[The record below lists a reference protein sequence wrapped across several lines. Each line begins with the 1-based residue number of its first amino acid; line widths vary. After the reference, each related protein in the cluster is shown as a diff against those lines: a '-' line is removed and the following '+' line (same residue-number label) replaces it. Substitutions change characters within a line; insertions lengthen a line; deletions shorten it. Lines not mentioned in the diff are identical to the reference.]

1 MRTGFA
7 ALIVVA
13 TLVLGRPF
21 PQEGLAQTPAAS
33 LPPVHLQVTG
43 NPAPV
48 ETMRL
53 AIVTAARAAMPE
65 AGTGR
70 VTLTETAPP
79 LQPLAEASTISLR
92 AVLQFTVPGGK
103 PLFRMMPAEITNAVV
118 PWTDAQMLLVSNS
131 PETLPFGKVLLNGAL
146 STGETVR
153 LLYHH
158 SNGSATQRMSIG
170 VNLSNPDR
178 APITLWLLGATG
190 TAGTGSAGADE
201 LSIGHSAARA
211 FLAQYWRR
219 AGFML
224 QIPANTTL
232 PLFLNEL
239 APQGVASGLVQ
250 LRLIDGDHL
259 NLEVFARMEGE
270 MDPPPDSFAP
280 NFDKV
285 HQRGIFEHPS
295 FTRPLTYTAGSASLM
310 MDVGDDHDALRESQ
324 TGVPLAGNYGVV
336 YTFLIDVNNPG
347 PDPAPLALFF
357 QALGGQTGGSVL
369 IDDQIVDLPRVR
381 SAEPQIIARIRL
393 EPGKHR
399 LLVVST
405 MPESGANY
413 PIRLLLG
420 PPTL

>member
-1 MRTGFA
+1 MRTRFA
-7 ALIVVA
+7 ALMVAATAA
-13 TLVLGRPF
+13 TLALGRPF
-21 PQEGLAQTPAAS
+21 PQQGLAQVPAAS

-43 NPAPV
+43 DPTPV
-48 ETMRL
+48 ETLRL

-70 VTLTETAPP
+70 VSLTETAPP
-79 LQPLAEASTISLR
+79 LQPLPEASAVSLR
-92 AVLQFTVPGGK
+92 AVLQFMVPGGK
-103 PLFRMMPAEITNAVV
+103 PLFRMMPAEITNTVV

-146 STGETVR
+146 STGETMR

-158 SNGSATQRMSIG
+158 SNGSGTQRMSIG
-170 VNLSNPDR
+170 VSLSNPGG
-178 APITLWLLGATG
+178 APITLWVMGA
-190 TAGTGSAGADE
+190 TGSAGTDE

-224 QIPANTTL
+224 QIPANTTM

-259 NLEVFARMEGE
+259 NLQVFARMEGE

-285 HQRGIFEHPS
+285 HQRGVFEHPS
-295 FTRPLTYTAGSASLM
+295 FTRPLAYTVGSAPLM
-310 MDVGDDHDALRESQ
+310 MDVGDDRDALRESQ
-324 TGVPLAGNYGVV
+324 TGVPLNGNYGVV
-336 YTFLIDVNNPG
+336 YTYLIDVHNPG
-347 PDPAPLALFF
+347 PDPASLALFF
-357 QALGGQTGGSVL
+357 QALGGQAAGTVL

-381 SAEPQIIARIRL
+381 SAEPQIMARIRL